1 MKSAVSFESLFILTG
16 EHLIRG
22 TLCKDVRG
30 NVQEETGK
38 CEGASVGVLG
48 PGLAAQAYV
57 FLVHSLCGPFP
68 SSRLRRKNAQKT
80 GDSRALAP
88 CRHGFRDAPLGR
100 GPTFRS
106 NVGLFPN

>member
-1 MKSAVSFESLFILTG
+1 MKSVSFESLFILTG
-16 EHLIRG
+16 EPLIRI
-22 TLCKDVRG
+22 TLCKDVRE

-38 CEGASVGVLG
+38 CEGASGGVLG
-48 PGLAAQAYV
+48 PGLPAQVYL
-57 FLVHSLCGPFP
+57 FPVHSLCGPSP
-68 SSRLRRKNAQKT
+68 SSRLRHKNAQKT

-88 CRHGFRDAPLGR
+88 CPQGFRGAPLGR